1 MEKDDNITEPQGT
14 GTEPQ
19 GDVDWKSESRKWEDR
34 AKANKE
40 RADAN
45 EAAAAELKKIKE
57 ESMSELERLTKRA
70 EEAEG
75 KLAAANAAVQH
86 SKDVAEVSA
95 ESGVPASLLE
105 YCTDR
110 HAMEAFAKEYGA
122 AGRRPRSASRAPAGR
137 TASGGTPDPADDDK
151 REFVRNL
158 LGNND

>member
-1 MEKDDNITEPQGT
+1 MGNDASTEPQGT

-34 AKANKE
+34 AKAQKE

-45 EAAAAELKKIKE
+45 EAAAEELRKLKE
-57 ESMSELERLTKRA
+57 ASMSELEKLTKRA

-95 ESGVPASLLE
+95 SSGVPASLLE

-110 HAMEAFAKEYGA
+110 PAMEAFAKEYGA
-122 AGRRPRSASRAPAGR
+122 AGRKPRSASRAPARRIAGEG
-137 TASGGTPDPADDDK
+137 APDPADDDK
-151 REFVRNL
+151 REFVRSL